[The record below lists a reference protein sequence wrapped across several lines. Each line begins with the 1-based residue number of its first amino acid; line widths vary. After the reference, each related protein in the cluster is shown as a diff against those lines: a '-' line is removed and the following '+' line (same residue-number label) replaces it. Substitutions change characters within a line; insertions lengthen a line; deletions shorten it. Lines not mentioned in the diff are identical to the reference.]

1 MEIKSNLKYSKPL
14 VLVLSKLSGYA
25 KIFKVNDKKNKLM
38 SFRKDDYKLLEK
50 YKTSWTKI
58 EDFTSIE
65 LTK

>member
-58 EDFTSIE
+58 EDFTNIE

>member
-38 SFRKDDYKLLEK
+38 SFRKDDCKLLEK

-58 EDFTSIE
+58 EDFTNIE

>member
-14 VLVLSKLSGYA
+14 VLALSKLSGYA

-58 EDFTSIE
+58 EDFTNIE

>member
-1 MEIKSNLKYSKPL
+1 MVKPL
-14 VLVLSKLSGYA
+14 VLVLPKLSGYV
-25 KIFKVNDKKNKLM
+25 KIFKVNDKSNKLM

-58 EDFTSIE
+58 EDFKNIE

>member
-14 VLVLSKLSGYA
+14 VLVLSKLSGYT
-25 KIFKVNDKKNKLM
+25 KIFKVNDKSNKLM

-58 EDFTSIE
+58 EDFTNIE